1 LMPTPSTFTEYID
14 WLLKFTVARQTEDT
28 CTSQHVCAFA
38 ATCGGATV
46 GGRIGICGPS
56 FTTPSQC
63 GRYTVVVVVVVVV
76 VLVVVLVEVVVLVV
90 VLRVDVVVVVV
101 VVVVEVV
108 DGK

>member
-1 LMPTPSTFTEYID
+1 MMPTPSTFTEYID
-14 WLLKFTVARQTEDT
+14 WLLKFTVGRQTEET
-28 CTSQHVCAFA
+28 CTSQHVCADGA
-38 ATCGGATV
+38 ACGGAIMGASV
-46 GGRIGICGPS
+46 GICGPS

-76 VLVVVLVEVVVLVV
+76 VLVVVLVEVVVEVV
-90 VLRVDVVVVVV
+90 VVRVEIVVVVV